1 MKHHEK
7 IKEKQEKNWLHP
19 IFLARHFN
27 FFLNNFHS
35 GTLTASCKK
44 QIQEKFQE
52 SQKLLQLFTH
62 MITDFVV

>member
-1 MKHHEK
+1 MRKLR
-7 IKEKQEKNWLHP
+7 KNKKKTGCTLL
-19 IFLARHFN
+19 FLARHFN